1 MCPCPGESRNAPAI
15 TTTTTAGRP
24 RRRVAAASSLSWAL
38 AFPAPSPPAP
48 RDRARS
54 IILVASSRAPFSRAR
69 LLASSRVERG
79 SAELDRGGGCA
90 KREGR
95 RLRLLVASAFG
106 NEREAL
112 IAELRRLRDVLR
124 RSKRVRGMP
133 LAAVR
138 VHLVAHEFGWHALAD
153 RDQLGEGPCARSVP
167 LASARCGPTE
177 AVGPQGRSPAR
188 SVPSRGMRR
197 SISGLCWISQ
207 VSGEHAPLRL
217 GQPEPR
223 KRAEQ
228 HERAYRHPTRQR
240 QQAATQPRQATSQPR
255 QLSSGRARA
264 VALAGV

>member
-1 MCPCPGESRNAPAI
+1 M
-15 TTTTTAGRP
+15 
-24 RRRVAAASSLSWAL
+24 
-38 AFPAPSPPAP
+38 
-48 RDRARS
+48 
-54 IILVASSRAPFSRAR
+54 
-69 LLASSRVERG
+69 
-79 SAELDRGGGCA
+79 
-90 KREGR
+90 
-95 RLRLLVASAFG
+95 RLLVASAIG

-153 RDQLGEGPCARSVP
+153 RDQLGERVHALALCLSPRRAAARRRP
-167 LASARCGPTE
+167 
-177 AVGPQGRSPAR
+177 VGPQGRSPAR
-188 SVPSRGMRR
+188 SPVVGCDPSLVDL
-197 SISGLCWISQ
+197 SGLK

-223 KRAEQ
+223 ERAEQ
-228 HERAYRHPTRQR
+228 HERAYRHPTRQQ

-264 VALAGV
+264 VALAA